1 MRYRGLTWNDALEK
15 HEWIYGMPSY
25 GSAGITEIETPERI
39 RDAHFHDIIPESLG
53 DETEYR
59 DRSGKT
65 MFTGDI
71 VTLEVDGETRELTVV
86 RTTMDRECRTL
97 PGFEGETAKVRLA
110 GVIAFRWT
118 DAEGET
124 HDLLPCVNPIGT
136 NDTSLMEII
145 DTEAERTL
153 RKNESEGE
161 ER

>member
-1 MRYRGLTWNDALEK
+1 MRHRGLTWNDEAEK
-15 HEWIYGMPSY
+15 YEWIYGMPSY
-25 GSAGITEIETPERI
+25 SSAGITEIETRERI
-39 RDAHFHDIIPESLG
+39 RSAYFHNIIPESLG

-59 DRSGKT
+59 DCSGKT

-71 VTLEVDGETRELTVV
+71 VTLEVDGEIRELTVV

-97 PGFEGETAKVRLA
+97 PGFEGETAKARLS
-110 GVIAFRWT
+110 GVTAFRWT

-124 HDLLPCVNPIGT
+124 HDLLPCVNPMGT
-136 NDTSLMEII
+136 DDTSLMEII

-161 ER
+161 DR